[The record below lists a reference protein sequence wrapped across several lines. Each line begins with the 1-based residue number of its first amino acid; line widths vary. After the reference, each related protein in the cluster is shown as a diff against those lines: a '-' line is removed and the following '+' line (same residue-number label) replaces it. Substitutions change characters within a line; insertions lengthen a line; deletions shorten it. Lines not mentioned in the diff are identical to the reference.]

1 MKKKKLIIGIIIAIV
16 VIIIIAVSAFFLI
29 IPSVKPFNT
38 DKPNVSFVINT
49 KENFNDVLNDLS
61 EKNII
66 KDKNLIEMYTSVTGK
81 PSLMPGQYTIN
92 SKVTVKQFLNILKDQ
107 KTITVVIPE
116 GYTVNQIAGI
126 FDKIGM
132 FSKQDF
138 INAVNNYKLPEFIKP
153 VQGRKYQLEGYL
165 FPTTYAFKK
174 GESVN
179 TVIETMINTFVA
191 ELDASI
197 KETGVK
203 ITPAQINET
212 VTKASIIEKEAKTPE
227 QMKNV
232 SSVIDNRLKAN
243 MPLQMDDTVLY
254 SMDKLGE
261 NVTKV
266 YDKDLKTQSPY
277 NTYLNKGLPIG
288 PICNP
293 GKQAIEAALKPNN
306 TKYLYYILTSNHSF
320 FTDNFKDFTA
330 EKNKV
335 IN

>member
-1 MKKKKLIIGIIIAIV
+1 MKKKKLIIGIIIAVIV
-16 VIIIIAVSAFFLI
+16 VIIIAVSAFFFI
-29 IPSVKPFNT
+29 IPSLKPFNS
-38 DKPNVSFVINT
+38 DKTNVSFVINT

-66 KDKNLIEMYTSVTGK
+66 KDKSLIEMYTNVTGK
-81 PSLMPGQYTIN
+81 PDVMPGQYTIN
-92 SKVTVKQFLNILKDQ
+92 SKVSVKQFLNILKEQ

-116 GYTVNQIAGI
+116 GYTINQIADI

-153 VQGRKYQLEGYL
+153 AQGRKYQLEGYL

-174 GESVN
+174 GVSAN
-179 TVIETMINTFVA
+179 TVIETMVNTFVS
-191 ELDASI
+191 ELDTSI

-212 VTKASIIEKEAKTPE
+212 ITKASIIEKEAKTPE
-227 QMKNV
+227 QMKQV

-254 SMDKLGE
+254 SMNKLGE

-293 GKQAIEAALKPNN
+293 GKQAIEAALKPTTTN
-306 TKYLYYILTSNHSF
+306 YLYYILTSNHSF

-330 EKNKV
+330 EKNKI